1 MSISLIRYDELIEMR
16 AALKPPPRLLSAD
29 GREQQLPFLFA
40 SFLYFPLQ
48 SCFLRQNIYYV
59 ATLVRRRVR
68 TRRPVEES
76 ASSAGR
82 QSRHVAGSTPSSHL
96 PAREKKNAADESF
109 RFIGSVRYRPVIAS
123 RLFTPKCA
131 NRKKKRK

>member
-1 MSISLIRYDELIEMR
+1 MSISLIRYDELIEKR
-16 AALKPPPRLLSAD
+16 AALKPPRLLSAD

-96 PAREKKNAADESF
+96 PAQR
-109 RFIGSVRYRPVIAS
+109 G
-123 RLFTPKCA
+123 
-131 NRKKKRK
+131 KKRGRQKFSFYWQCPL